1 MDYWFSW
8 LSKTTLDRPFVYEY
22 ALVFSRNEL
31 EEEDVM
37 SFNHELLQSMGI
49 FVAKHRLEILKLAQK
64 EVQKS
69 RPRRVP
75 RLVLA
80 INKAKRSISKGLG
93 KWAFPRD
100 SAHGAG
106 LDLTPFR
113 ARWTGALRKRNSSK
127 EFNHEKVMATNGRRI
142 MRSGPLDRRLQENLM
157 VTSRCMSVS
166 GPIDGKLQ
174 EKLMSINRSPTISGP
189 VDRRLEERLFV
200 CNKSPDASW
209 AFDARDSSPSV
220 NGDHGKKK
228 MVGCDEDQSLWSLMF
243 QDMKPT

>member
-8 LSKTTLDRPFVYEY
+8 LSKTALDRPFVYEY

-31 EEEDVM
+31 EEEDVP

-64 EVQKS
+64 EVEKS
-69 RPRRVP
+69 RPRRIS

-80 INKAKRSISKGLG
+80 INKAKRSITKSFG

-100 SAHGAG
+100 SAQGAG

-113 ARWTGALRKRNSSK
+113 ARWTGALRKQNSSK

-174 EKLMSINRSPTISGP
+174 EKLMSINRSPTIGP
-189 VDRRLEERLFV
+189 LDRRLEERLYI

-209 AFDARDSSPSV
+209 AFDARYSIPSV
-220 NGDHGKKK
+220 NGDHCKKK
-228 MVGCDEDQSLWSLMF
+228 IVGCAEGQSLWSLMF